1 MARHE
6 PELSMLNSL
15 GDRVVF
21 GATRNG
27 GIVTVPLLLPPLVKG
42 GAEGAGRTMGAR
54 EDDWGHSHMT
64 SPKRSVFLP
73 PTPCH
78 CHDHTTY

>member
-42 GAEGAGRTMGAR
+42 GQRAR
-54 EDDWGHSHMT
+54 DEQWEREKTIGVIHI
-64 SPKRSVFLP
+64 
-73 PTPCH
+73 
-78 CHDHTTY
+78 